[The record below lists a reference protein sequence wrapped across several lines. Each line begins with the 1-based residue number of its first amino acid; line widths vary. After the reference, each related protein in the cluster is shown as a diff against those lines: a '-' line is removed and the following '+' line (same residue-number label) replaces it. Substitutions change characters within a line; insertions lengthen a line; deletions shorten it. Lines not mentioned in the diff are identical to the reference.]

1 MRQIS
6 CGSQLNKMAFY
17 TGIVS
22 VASFTVAASFPV
34 SKYKVFFFVLHIIPV
49 RTVESINQKLSCR
62 FWQLKADIRERD
74 IKKK

>member
-34 SKYKVFFFVLHIIPV
+34 SKYKVLVFFCVPYK
-49 RTVESINQKLSCR
+49 TS
-62 FWQLKADIRERD
+62 
-74 IKKK
+74 